1 MNGLDAVVGAVRYRA
16 GIQRVSSW
24 QMQDGLVAGGLQR
37 LLIDH
42 ELAPIPLHLISQPSR
57 LASPN
62 IRAIV
67 DYLAERG
74 SSLDTFEAVP
84 RNRSLNKEFVFTSLF
99 NHRFVWYTS
108 LRINLI
114 SAALTMNFGSTEGY
128 LAVARTG
135 STP

>member
-1 MNGLDAVVGAVRYRA
+1 MNGLDAPVGAVRYGV
-16 GIQRVSSW
+16 GIVRVPSW
-24 QMQDGLVAGGLQR
+24 QVVKDLAAGGLQY

-42 ELAPIPLHLISQPSR
+42 EPAPTPLHLAFQPSR

-62 IRAIV
+62 IRACV
-67 DYLAERG
+67 GYLAERR
-74 SSLDTFEAVP
+74 SSVDTFGATS
-84 RNRSLNKEFVFTSLF
+84 RNRSLNKELVFISLF
-99 NHRFVWYTS
+99 KWHWAWYTS